1 MTISQSVYLGNVN
14 NMSGRSGI
22 PDRLRPLDCS
32 AEFCAVDVRCGI
44 GSSGFKN
51 AGNVLFRNLIN
62 HNKDV
67 YQSTSDMKV
76 KKQIV
81 MSIIA
86 AIKCQSPPGRF
97 LEKNI
102 TSGTWYVVC
111 DKRAIAKT
119 SQALRERTRP
129 QKLLRMKDSR
139 GDQVQE
145 LPESNSTGDTDVACS
160 DQLIL
165 KSQGGSKLHST
176 RITGLDITAIFDVD
190 ASQVGQFSDRD
201 VEEWIKSVFVSEQDL
216 RTEGVDSTLNIPT
229 HGCFATLSNHDT
241 APNHLR
247 ASATAEA
254 ARLMGKW
261 TSFVPA
267 LCGLGP
273 KELSTPL
280 KTPFH
285 LRD

>member
-1 MTISQSVYLGNVN
+1 
-14 NMSGRSGI
+14 MSGRSGV

-32 AEFCAVDVRCGI
+32 ADFCDVDVRCGI

-62 HNKDV
+62 LNKDV
-67 YQSTSDMKV
+67 YQSTSDTKV

-102 TSGTWYVVC
+102 ASGTWYVVC

-129 QKLLRMKDSR
+129 QKLQRMKESR
-139 GDQVQE
+139 CDRVKE
-145 LPESNSTGDTDVACS
+145 LLESNSTGDTDVECS
-160 DQLIL
+160 DQLKL
-165 KSQGGSKLHST
+165 KSQGGSKLHSS

-190 ASQVGQFSDRD
+190 ASLVGQFSDRD

-216 RTEGVDSTLNIPT
+216 RTDGVDSTLNIPT
-229 HGCFATLSNHDT
+229 HGCFATLSNDA
-241 APNHLR
+241 APNHLC
-247 ASATAEA
+247 ASTTAEA
-254 ARLMGKW
+254 ARLMEKW
-261 TSFVPA
+261 TSFVPGF
-267 LCGLGP
+267 CGLGP
-273 KELSTPL
+273 KELSTPR
-280 KTPFH
+280 KTHFH
-285 LRD
+285 LQRDQRFL